1 MAGFFSSSSI
11 KRLPVA
17 IQGLPENERM
27 TFVMLR
33 MRRDKAF
40 IARELGV
47 GLDDAGRVIKTVQE
61 ALIKSGAIDM
71 IQNPVFFQVDHA
83 PENEDGPGKPFELSR
98 DEMDMVDQLEL
109 DNFFRILRGALEKM
123 DKPGRRLLSLW
134 FNKEMKAKDIVNFYK
149 RLGIDVSDSK
159 PIEQSTEQDVFY
171 ALEKNIKKLL
181 KIVRSNLKHEEM
193 ELTPSSLKAILTETG
208 V

>member
-1 MAGFFSSSSI
+1 MAGFFSASSI

-17 IQGLPENERM
+17 IQSLPENQRLA
-27 TFVMLR
+27 FVMLR

-40 IARELGV
+40 IARELGES
-47 GLDDAGRVIKTVQE
+47 LEEAGRIIKSVQE

-71 IQNPVFFQVDHA
+71 IQNPVFFQIDHA
-83 PENEDGPGKPFELSR
+83 HENEEGSGRPFELSR
-98 DEMDMVDQLEL
+98 AEMDMADQLEL
-109 DNFFRILRGALEKM
+109 DNFYRILRLSLEQLPKQS
-123 DKPGRRLLSLW
+123 RRLLSLW
-134 FNKEMKAKDIVNFYK
+134 FNKEMKAKEILSFYK
-149 RLGIDVSDSK
+149 RLGIAISGGK
-159 PIEQSTEQDVFY
+159 PVEQCTEQDVFY

-181 KIVRSNLKHEEM
+181 EIVRSNQKHEEV

>member
-40 IARELGV
+40 IARELGL
-47 GLDDAGRVIKTVQE
+47 GLDEAGMIIKTVQE

-83 PENEDGPGKPFELSR
+83 PENDDGPGKPFELSR

-109 DNFFRILRGALEKM
+109 DNFFRILRGSLEMM

-149 RLGIDVSDSK
+149 RLGIDITDSK

-181 KIVRSNLKHEEM
+181 KIVRSNLGHKEM